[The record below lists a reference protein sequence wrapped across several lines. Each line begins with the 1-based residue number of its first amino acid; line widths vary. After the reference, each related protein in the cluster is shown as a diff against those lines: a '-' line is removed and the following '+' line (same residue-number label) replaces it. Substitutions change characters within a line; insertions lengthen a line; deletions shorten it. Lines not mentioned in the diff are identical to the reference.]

1 MVHSLKEAETRETLR
16 RCHANQQRE
25 ALLPAAWTKPPANS
39 YNVFLLFNLEAAW
52 DEGHCILALGP
63 VGGPLQTYSYYR
75 HSSQLEAPG
84 IMADLKE
91 PMTFAEL
98 RERSGWIVHGQPGN
112 WWNEHVNCAIALWC
126 DEATFRAVQACAE
139 DRRAHTGTYN
149 LITYNCLTFC
159 DEALAAGGIHL
170 LTESG
175 RELHTIVPKDAF
187 RDVDRV
193 EGAHPF
199 EAWKYWFP
207 LGEPPSNGLRT
218 IQDVQA
224 RTSRWN
230 KREVAPRARSWST
243 SCMMG
248 GALRRRRCLPSAR
261 RASRLAWE
269 KRFSLSGLLR
279 FSAAFRQ
286 RCSEEGMP

>member
-1 MVHSLKEAETRETLR
+1 MA
-16 RCHANQQRE
+16 
-25 ALLPAAWTKPPANS
+25 
-39 YNVFLLFNLEAAW
+39 
-52 DEGHCILALGP
+52 
-63 VGGPLQTYSYYR
+63 VGSCR
-75 HSSQLEAPG
+75 
-84 IMADLKE
+84 
-91 PMTFAEL
+91 
-98 RERSGWIVHGQPGN
+98 PGN

-175 RELHTIVPKDAF
+175 RELHTIVPKDAV

-199 EAWKYWFP
+199 AAWKYWFP

-218 IQDVQA
+218 IQDVPG
-224 RTSRWN
+224 RD
-230 KREVAPRARSWST
+230 KPLE
-243 SCMMG
+243 
-248 GALRRRRCLPSAR
+248 
-261 RASRLAWE
+261 
-269 KRFSLSGLLR
+269 
-279 FSAAFRQ
+279 
-286 RCSEEGMP
+286 

>member
-63 VGGPLQTYSYYR
+63 VSGPLQTYSYYR

-84 IMADLKE
+84 IMADLRE

-98 RERSGWIVHGQPGN
+98 QERSGWIVHGQPGN

-175 RELHTIVPKDAF
+175 RELHTIIPKDAF

-218 IQDVQA
+218 IQDVPG
-224 RTSRWN
+224 TD
-230 KREVAPRARSWST
+230 KPLE
-243 SCMMG
+243 
-248 GALRRRRCLPSAR
+248 
-261 RASRLAWE
+261 
-269 KRFSLSGLLR
+269 
-279 FSAAFRQ
+279 
-286 RCSEEGMP
+286 

>member
-1 MVHSLKEAETRETLR
+1 MSLGTVDTYLTRRHAR
-16 RCHANQQRE
+16 RVQRE
-25 ALLPAAWTKPPANS
+25 QAVPERDWAPVPEGSYTLL
-39 YNVFLLFNLEAAW
+39 VLFNLMAAF
-52 DEGHCILALGP
+52 DEGHAILAVGP
-63 VGGPLQTYSYYR
+63 SGGDLMTYSYYR
-75 HSSQLEAPG
+75 RGNALKAPAS
-84 IMADLKE
+84 MAWLRE
-91 PMTFAEL
+91 PETFAAL
-98 RERSGWIVHGQPGN
+98 RRASGWIVHGNPGN

-199 EAWKYWFP
+199 EAWKS
-207 LGEPPSNGLRT
+207 GSPSASRRQTACAPSRT
-218 IQDVQA
+218 SQA

-286 RCSEEGMP
+286 RCCEEGMP

>member
-1 MVHSLKEAETRETLR
+1 MAV
-16 RCHANQQRE
+16 
-25 ALLPAAWTKPPANS
+25 
-39 YNVFLLFNLEAAW
+39 
-52 DEGHCILALGP
+52 GP
-63 VGGPLQTYSYYR
+63 C
-75 HSSQLEAPG
+75 
-84 IMADLKE
+84 
-91 PMTFAEL
+91 
-98 RERSGWIVHGQPGN
+98 QPGN

-126 DEATFRAVQACAE
+126 DEVAFRAVQACAE

-218 IQDVQA
+218 IQDVPG
-224 RTSRWN
+224 TD
-230 KREVAPRARSWST
+230 KPLE
-243 SCMMG
+243 
-248 GALRRRRCLPSAR
+248 
-261 RASRLAWE
+261 
-269 KRFSLSGLLR
+269 
-279 FSAAFRQ
+279 
-286 RCSEEGMP
+286 

>member
-1 MVHSLKEAETRETLR
+1 MA
-16 RCHANQQRE
+16 
-25 ALLPAAWTKPPANS
+25 
-39 YNVFLLFNLEAAW
+39 
-52 DEGHCILALGP
+52 
-63 VGGPLQTYSYYR
+63 VGSC
-75 HSSQLEAPG
+75 
-84 IMADLKE
+84 
-91 PMTFAEL
+91 
-98 RERSGWIVHGQPGN
+98 QPGN

-207 LGEPPSNGLRT
+207 LGEPPAFTRT
-218 IQDVQA
+218 
-224 RTSRWN
+224 RTTGKPTHCSERCSGASGSQ
-230 KREVAPRARSWST
+230 EPSASQT
-243 SCMMG
+243 
-248 GALRRRRCLPSAR
+248 ALRAIPIRHLSSSCEQGSTQF
-261 RASRLAWE
+261 
-269 KRFSLSGLLR
+269 KRIATPQS
-279 FSAAFRQ
+279 
-286 RCSEEGMP
+286 

>member
-1 MVHSLKEAETRETLR
+1 M
-16 RCHANQQRE
+16 
-25 ALLPAAWTKPPANS
+25 
-39 YNVFLLFNLEAAW
+39 
-52 DEGHCILALGP
+52 
-63 VGGPLQTYSYYR
+63 
-75 HSSQLEAPG
+75 
-84 IMADLKE
+84 
-91 PMTFAEL
+91 
-98 RERSGWIVHGQPGN
+98 
-112 WWNEHVNCAIALWC
+112 NCAIALWC

-139 DRRAHTGTYN
+139 DRRAHTGTYNLITYN

-218 IQDVQA
+218 IQDVPG
-224 RTSRWN
+224 TD
-230 KREVAPRARSWST
+230 KPLE
-243 SCMMG
+243 
-248 GALRRRRCLPSAR
+248 
-261 RASRLAWE
+261 
-269 KRFSLSGLLR
+269 
-279 FSAAFRQ
+279 
-286 RCSEEGMP
+286 

>member
-1 MVHSLKEAETRETLR
+1 MV
-16 RCHANQQRE
+16 
-25 ALLPAAWTKPPANS
+25 
-39 YNVFLLFNLEAAW
+39 
-52 DEGHCILALGP
+52 
-63 VGGPLQTYSYYR
+63 VGSCR
-75 HSSQLEAPG
+75 
-84 IMADLKE
+84 
-91 PMTFAEL
+91 
-98 RERSGWIVHGQPGN
+98 PGN

-218 IQDVQA
+218 IQDVPG
-224 RTSRWN
+224 RDKPLN
-230 KREVAPRARSWST
+230 KRCDLGIYLVQSRLSGRRAPHDARIAES
-243 SCMMG
+243 
-248 GALRRRRCLPSAR
+248 RRRGGVGRWTAAWRKRPWAAAGR
-261 RASRLAWE
+261 GTRAERETGDE
-269 KRFSLSGLLR
+269 KIK
-279 FSAAFRQ
+279 
-286 RCSEEGMP
+286 SEEGR

>member
-1 MVHSLKEAETRETLR
+1 M
-16 RCHANQQRE
+16 
-25 ALLPAAWTKPPANS
+25 
-39 YNVFLLFNLEAAW
+39 
-52 DEGHCILALGP
+52 
-63 VGGPLQTYSYYR
+63 
-75 HSSQLEAPG
+75 
-84 IMADLKE
+84 
-91 PMTFAEL
+91 
-98 RERSGWIVHGQPGN
+98 
-112 WWNEHVNCAIALWC
+112 WC

-218 IQDVQA
+218 IQDVPG
-224 RTSRWN
+224 RD
-230 KREVAPRARSWST
+230 KP
-243 SCMMG
+243 
-248 GALRRRRCLPSAR
+248 LAR
-261 RASRLAWE
+261 RNVSGGVSGDSRAGDE
-269 KRFSLSGLLR
+269 GGRSP
-279 FSAAFRQ
+279 
-286 RCSEEGMP
+286 SEDQAL

>member
-16 RCHANQQRE
+16 RCHADQQRE

-52 DEGHCILALGP
+52 DEGHCILALGRWAAP
-63 VGGPLQTYSYYR
+63 CRPTPTTATAASWR
-75 HSSQLEAPG
+75 RPG

-187 RDVDRV
+187 RDVDRWR
-193 EGAHPF
+193 API
-199 EAWKYWFP
+199 
-207 LGEPPSNGLRT
+207 PSRRG
-218 IQDVQA
+218 
-224 RTSRWN
+224 
-230 KREVAPRARSWST
+230 ST
-243 SCMMG
+243 GS
-248 GALRRRRCLPSAR
+248 PR
-261 RASRLAWE
+261 RAAVKRPAHHPGRPRHGQAAGISGRSRPEREAGPH
-269 KRFSLSGLLR
+269 RV
-279 FSAAFRQ
+279 
-286 RCSEEGMP
+286 

>member
-1 MVHSLKEAETRETLR
+1 MAVGPR
-16 RCHANQQRE
+16 R
-25 ALLPAAWTKPPANS
+25 
-39 YNVFLLFNLEAAW
+39 
-52 DEGHCILALGP
+52 
-63 VGGPLQTYSYYR
+63 
-75 HSSQLEAPG
+75 
-84 IMADLKE
+84 
-91 PMTFAEL
+91 
-98 RERSGWIVHGQPGN
+98 PGN

-126 DEATFRAVQACAE
+126 DEATFRAVQACAD

-218 IQDVQA
+218 IQDVPG
-224 RTSRWN
+224 TD
-230 KREVAPRARSWST
+230 KPLE
-243 SCMMG
+243 
-248 GALRRRRCLPSAR
+248 
-261 RASRLAWE
+261 
-269 KRFSLSGLLR
+269 
-279 FSAAFRQ
+279 
-286 RCSEEGMP
+286 

>member
-1 MVHSLKEAETRETLR
+1 MAVGPR
-16 RCHANQQRE
+16 R
-25 ALLPAAWTKPPANS
+25 
-39 YNVFLLFNLEAAW
+39 
-52 DEGHCILALGP
+52 
-63 VGGPLQTYSYYR
+63 
-75 HSSQLEAPG
+75 
-84 IMADLKE
+84 
-91 PMTFAEL
+91 
-98 RERSGWIVHGQPGN
+98 PGN

-187 RDVDRV
+187 RDLDRV

-207 LGEPPSNGLRT
+207 PRRAAVKRPAHHPGRPWSGQAVGISAAISAFIWYNLAFLEDGRPMMRGLPKVGGEVASGVGRLCGVKGHGRRP
-218 IQDVQA
+218 DEA
-224 RTSRWN
+224 RELSG
-230 KREVAPRARSWST
+230 KRET
-243 SCMMG
+243 
-248 GALRRRRCLPSAR
+248 RR
-261 RASRLAWE
+261 
-269 KRFSLSGLLR
+269 
-279 FSAAFRQ
+279 
-286 RCSEEGMP
+286 